1 MPYILSALI
10 GYILGSIPTA
20 YLMLRWKK
28 GIDITKIG
36 SGNVGALNSF
46 RVSKSKPIAASVFII
61 DLLKGW
67 ISVLIVA
74 SLYPG
79 DYIFPMVTL
88 IAAVL
93 AHCYSPWINFKG
105 GRGLATAAGG
115 GLLLALPI
123 LALWILLWLIS
134 YLVKNNAHVA
144 NFAASLLAPIISF
157 AAGDFLNSHSAIH
170 AISNL
175 QFGTSLSIL
184 FIIIL
189 TKHIQP
195 LRSLM

>member
-1 MPYILSALI
+1 L
-10 GYILGSIPTA
+10 
-20 YLMLRWKK
+20 
-28 GIDITKIG
+28 
-36 SGNVGALNSF
+36 

-74 SLYPG
+74 SIYPG
-79 DYIFPMVTL
+79 DYIFPMITL

-115 GLLLALPI
+115 GLFLSPI
-123 LALWILLWLIS
+123 ILVLWILLWLIS
-134 YLVKNNAHVA
+134 YLVKNNSHIA
-144 NFAASLLAPIISF
+144 NFAASLFAPIISF
-157 AAGDFLNSHSAIH
+157 VAGDFFNGYSAIH
-170 AISNL
+170 AINNF

>member
-1 MPYILSALI
+1 MNYVLSIII
-10 GYILGSIPTA
+10 GYILGSVPTA
-20 YLMLRWKK
+20 YLILKWLK
-28 GIDITKIG
+28 GIDITKNG

-61 DLLKGW
+61 DLMKGW
-67 ISVLIVA
+67 LSVLIVA
-74 SLYPG
+74 SFYPG
-79 DYIFPMVTL
+79 DYIFPMITL

-115 GLLLALPI
+115 GLLLSPMI
-123 LALWILLWLIS
+123 LALWILLWIIS
-134 YLVKNNAHVA
+134 YLVKNNSHVA
-144 NFAASLLAPIISF
+144 NFAASLFAPIISF
-157 AAGDFLNSHSAIH
+157 VAGDFFNGHSAIH
-170 AISNL
+170 AINNL

>member
-1 MPYILSALI
+1 MNYVLSIII
-10 GYILGSIPTA
+10 GYILGSVPTA
-20 YLMLRWKK
+20 YLILKWQK
-28 GIDITKIG
+28 GIDITKNG

-61 DLLKGW
+61 DLMKGW

-74 SLYPG
+74 SFYPG
-79 DYIFPMVTL
+79 DYIFPMITL

-115 GLLLALPI
+115 GLLLSPMI
-123 LALWILLWLIS
+123 LALWILLWIIS
-134 YLVKNNAHVA
+134 YLVKNNSHVA
-144 NFAASLLAPIISF
+144 NFAASLFAPIISF
-157 AAGDFLNSHSAIH
+157 VAGDFFNGHSAIH
-170 AISNL
+170 AINNL